1 MAPQRQVTANCLAG
15 SQVKQQDGGIGRT
28 DEMSNDG
35 AAERVGV
42 LVIQA
47 WRETHENQPFRA
59 RVTFGRTTDDAA
71 TTVVTTDPDEVV
83 NTVQRW
89 LREVSDPGRDY

>member
-1 MAPQRQVTANCLAG
+1 
-15 SQVKQQDGGIGRT
+15 
-28 DEMSNDG
+28 MSNDDV
-35 AAERVGV
+35 AERVGV

-47 WRETHENQPFRA
+47 WLETHDERPFRA
-59 RVTFGRTTDDAA
+59 RVTFGRTTDEAS

>member
-1 MAPQRQVTANCLAG
+1 
-15 SQVKQQDGGIGRT
+15 
-28 DEMSNDG
+28 MSNDG
-35 AAERVGV
+35 ATERVGV

-47 WRETHENQPFRA
+47 WLETHEQRPFRA
-59 RVTFGRTTDDAA
+59 RVTFGRTTDDAS

>member
-1 MAPQRQVTANCLAG
+1 M
-15 SQVKQQDGGIGRT
+15 KQQDGGIGGT

-35 AAERVGV
+35 ATERVGV

-47 WRETHENQPFRA
+47 WLETDARHPFRA
-59 RVTFGRTTDDAA
+59 RVTFGRTTDDAS

-89 LREVSDPGRDY
+89 LRELSYPGRDH